1 MLKIKQVNLGKP
13 KIFDG
18 DIQSILGLEQVGVY
32 INKNYPVTRY
42 TDGEIIY
49 NIEIYNIGE
58 LKPLRTDI
66 DDYIMVSDKV
76 YVVAVPALQA
86 DKATPKALKAL
97 NEFRKSI
104 DFMRNE
110 ATESDLERLKSL
122 LEEYK
127 ECSVPVTFDYLN
139 KKGIQTDRDMARFE
153 VTPLATDLIT
163 GLKAYTIVAKVK
175 APDNTGSFIYSLKQ
189 RKMPIE
195 LWKKVKPYMSYFTER
210 NDNFDPMADIEK
222 GIYYTFQQD
231 KVAELLREG

>member
-1 MLKIKQVNLGKP
+1 MLKIEQVNLGKP

-18 DIQSILGLEQVGVY
+18 DIQSILGLEQVGVFF
-32 INKNYPVTRY
+32 NKSYPVTRY

-58 LKPLRTDI
+58 LKPLRTNI
-66 DDYIMVSDKV
+66 DDDDYVMVSDKV

-127 ECSVPVTFDYLN
+127 ECLVPVTFDYLA
-139 KKGIQTDRDMARFE
+139 KKGIQTDRDNVRFE
-153 VTPLATDLIT
+153 VVPLATDLIT

-175 APDNTGSFIYSLKQ
+175 APDNTRSFVYSLKQ
-189 RKMPIE
+189 SKMPIE
-195 LWKKVKPYMSYFTER
+195 LWKKVKPYMSYYY
-210 NDNFDPMADIEK
+210 DPMADTEK